1 MGQALLLAREAYA
14 QREVPVGAVVVYND
28 EIVGRGYN
36 RPIGESDATAHAE
49 ILALQEAGQALGNYR
64 LLDTTLYVTLEP
76 CCMCVGAMIHAR
88 IGHLVFGA
96 YDEKTGAVCSRFALL
111 QDPAHNH
118 KVEYT
123 GGVMQPECSEILSS
137 FFRELRENS

>member
-1 MGQALLLAREAYA
+1 MQEALTLAREAYA

-36 RPIGESDATAHAE
+36 RPISESDATAHAE
-49 ILALQEAGQALGNYR
+49 ILAIQEAGQALGNYR

-96 YDEKTGAVCSRFALL
+96 YDEKTGAVCSRFSLL

-118 KVEYT
+118 KVGYS